1 MNIIKINNLE
11 EAMAIFRKIGVDP
24 YGIDAMASKTINV
37 NILLEGQ
44 PCKIANIIKQEML
57 SVGGDA
63 AVAGGS
69 VSCSVPVSD
78 ILIMGTIKQILAMA
92 KKIEKQPFGLNLIS
106 ANILALLK
114 NISQKEYTLKTCRRK
129 IQLGKKTLIMGIL
142 NVTPDSFSDGGFF
155 ILSKKPLSMDYK
167 WWKRELIL

>member
-78 ILIMGTIKQILAMA
+78 ILIMVQ
-92 KKIEKQPFGLNLIS
+92 
-106 ANILALLK
+106 
-114 NISQKEYTLKTCRRK
+114 
-129 IQLGKKTLIMGIL
+129 
-142 NVTPDSFSDGGFF
+142 
-155 ILSKKPLSMDYK
+155 
-167 WWKRELIL
+167 